1 MYIAVFK
8 NNGKDYLRLMES
20 YRTQNEQG
28 EVAIRKKIIYN
39 IGPLSKFDDGKPEYL
54 KRLRESFRKGNPLI
68 QELEGYTGK
77 KAPIEKYTI
86 RMQEGDPECV
96 GHPKLYSHVF
106 LDKLFEELGLHFFFS
121 SYKGF
126 SKIEYDVLNFVKIL
140 TYGRIL
146 NPDSKMGTLD
156 QNNDYYAPILKDKF
170 NPYNVYD
177 TLDFIYE
184 NKEKIIRRMNT
195 SLVKKW
201 HRNPEIIFY
210 DVTNFF
216 FETDD
221 PDEDVFDENGA
232 VIKKGIRKMGVSK
245 ENRKQPIVQMGLFM
259 DDRGLPISIESFPGN
274 TLDANTFK
282 PAISK
287 SIDGLDYA
295 RFIMIADRG
304 MCNYQNIFHLLE
316 RNNGYII
323 AKSLLKSTKAE
334 QEWAYSDDDFIEV
347 SKDFKYKSHIV
358 KRTVKDA
365 DGKKRTVTEN
375 VIVYWSRN
383 FYERDLHENAR
394 FLETLEKILKNPK
407 GFRITDMQARML
419 RPFFKDDFFNSETG
433 EVIAASK
440 LKALLDKEK
449 LEEFKSH
456 FGYYQI
462 ITSEINM
469 PVPEVIEKYHGLTR
483 IEDQFRVMKS
493 DLETRPVYVRT
504 REHIEAHLIICLIA
518 LTMIRMIQCKICH
531 SGLVP
536 KSDDITL
543 WSMGLPANR
552 IQKALNKWNVEH
564 FANDLYRFCNLD
576 DSDLKLILDAFN
588 ISIPTKLFHK
598 ADLKSQIK
606 NIIVDI

>member
-1 MYIAVFK
+1 MYIDKFK
-8 NNGKDYLRLMES
+8 NNGTEYIRLRES
-20 YRTQNEQG
+20 YRTKTSEG
-28 EVAIRKKIIYN
+28 KVAIRKRTICN
-39 IGPLSKFDDGKPEYL
+39 IGPLSKFDDGQPNYL
-54 KRLRESFRKGNPLI
+54 ERLRESFRLGNPLI
-68 QELEGYTGK
+68 PELTEYTGK
-77 KAPIEKYTI
+77 KPPMEKYTI
-86 RMQEGDPECV
+86 RLQEGDPECI
-96 GHPKLYSHVF
+96 GHPRLYSHVF
-106 LDKLFEELGLHFFFS
+106 LDKLFDELGLEDFFR

-126 SKIEYDVLNFVKIL
+126 SKIQYDVLNFVRL
-140 TYGRIL
+140 LVYGRIL
-146 NPDSKMGTLD
+146 NPDSKMATLE
-156 QNNDYYAPILKDKF
+156 QNDDYYTPLLKNF

-184 NKEKIIRRMNT
+184 NREKIIRRMNT

-216 FETDD
+216 FEIED
-221 PDEDVFDENGA
+221 PDEDVLDKEGN
-232 VIKKGIRKMGVSK
+232 VMERGIRKMGVSK

-259 DDRGLPISIESFPGN
+259 DDQGLPISIEAFPGN

-287 SIDGLDYA
+287 SIDGLEYA

-304 MCNYQNIFHLLE
+304 MCNYQNVFHLLDQ
-316 RNNGYII
+316 NNGYIL

-334 QEWAYSDDDFIEV
+334 QAWAYSDDGFIQE
-347 SKDFKYKSHIV
+347 SKDFKYKSRIM
-358 KRTVKDA
+358 KRTVKDVN
-365 DGKKRTVTEN
+365 GKKRTVTEN

-407 GFRITDMQARML
+407 GFRITDMQARMM
-419 RPFFKDDFFNSETG
+419 RPFFKADFFNSETG

-469 PVPEVIEKYHGLTR
+469 PPLEAIEKYHGLTR

-504 REHIEAHLIICLIA
+504 REHIEAHLLICLIA

-543 WSMGLPANR
+543 WSMGLAAYR
-552 IQKALNKWNVEH
+552 IQKALNKWKVELL
-564 FANDLYRFCNLD
+564 ANDLYRFTDLD
-576 DSDLKLILDAFN
+576 DLDLKLILDSFD
-588 ISIPTKLFHK
+588 IRIPAKLFRK
-598 ADLKSQIK
+598 TDLKSQIR
-606 NIIVDI
+606 NINVTI

>member
-28 EVAIRKKIIYN
+28 KVAIRKKIIYN
-39 IGPLSKFDDGKPEYL
+39 IGPLSKFDDGKPDYL
-54 KRLRESFRKGNPLI
+54 ERLRESFRKGNPLI
-68 QELEGYTGK
+68 QELEEYTGK

-86 RMQEGDPECV
+86 RLQEGDPECI

-126 SKIEYDVLNFVKIL
+126 SKIEYDVLNFVKLL

-146 NPDSKMGTLD
+146 NPNSKIGTLD
-156 QNNDYYAPILKDKF
+156 QNDDYYTPVLKDKF

-201 HRNPEIIFY
+201 HRNPKIIFY

-221 PDEDVFDENGA
+221 PDEDIFDENGA
-232 VIKKGIRKMGVSK
+232 LIEKGIRKMGVSK

-259 DDRGLPISIESFPGN
+259 DDQGLPISIQAFPGN

-282 PAISK
+282 PALAQ
-287 SIDGLDYA
+287 SIDNLEYS

-304 MCNYQNIFHLLE
+304 MCNYQNIYHLLDQ
-316 RNNGYII
+316 NNGYII
-323 AKSLLKSTKAE
+323 AKSILKSTKKE
-334 QEWAYSDDDFIEV
+334 QEWIYSDDDYIHE
-347 SKDFKYKSHIV
+347 SNDFKYKSQIV
-358 KRTVKDA
+358 KRTIKD
-365 DGKKRTVTEN
+365 DKGEKRTVTEK
-375 VIVYWSRN
+375 VIAYWSRN
-383 FYERDLHENAR
+383 FYERDMREHAS
-394 FLETLEKILKNPK
+394 FMSVLEKILANPRN
-407 GFRITDMQARML
+407 FRITDIQLRKL
-419 RPFFKDDFFNSETG
+419 RPFFKAEFLNTNTG
-433 EVIAASK
+433 EVIESSK
-440 LKALLDKEK
+440 LRAVIDIKKVEAFKAQ
-449 LEEFKSH
+449 

-462 ITSEINM
+462 VTSELHM
-469 PVPEVIEKYHGLTR
+469 SEKEAIEKYHGLTR

-493 DLETRPVYVRT
+493 DLEARPLYVRT
-504 REHIEAHLIICLIA
+504 KEHIEAHMIICLIA
-518 LTMIRMIQCKICH
+518 LTMLRMIQIKICK
-531 SGLVP
+531 SGLSE
-536 KSDDITL
+536 KKNDAAL

-552 IQKALNKWNVEH
+552 IQKALNKWNVELLSG
-564 FANDLYRFCNLD
+564 DLYRFTNLD
-576 DSDLKLILDAFN
+576 DSDLKLILHAFN
-588 ISIPTKLFHK
+588 ISIPTKLFRK

-606 NIIVDI
+606 NINVDI

>member
-1 MYIAVFK
+1 MYIDLFK
-8 NNGKDYLRLMES
+8 NNGTEYIRLRES
-20 YRTQNEQG
+20 YRAKTADG
-28 EVAIRKKIIYN
+28 KVAIRKRTLCN
-39 IGPLSKFDDGKPEYL
+39 IGPLSKFDDGKPDYL
-54 KRLRESFRKGNPLI
+54 DRLRESFRLGAPLI
-68 QELEGYTGK
+68 PELTEYTGK
-77 KAPIEKYTI
+77 KPPLEKYHFHL
-86 RMQEGDPECV
+86 QEGDPECI
-96 GHPKLYSHVF
+96 GHPRLYSHVF
-106 LDKLFEELGLHFFFS
+106 LDRLLDELGLEDFFR

-126 SKIEYDVLNFVKIL
+126 SKIQYDVLNFVRL
-140 TYGRIL
+140 LVYGRIL
-146 NPDSKMGTLD
+146 NPDSKIATLE
-156 QNNDYYAPILKDKF
+156 QNDDYYTPLLKNF
-170 NPYNVYD
+170 NSYNVYD

-216 FETDD
+216 FETSD
-221 PDEDVFDENGA
+221 PDEDLLDEDGNL
-232 VIKKGIRKMGVSK
+232 IERGIRKMGVSK

-259 DDRGLPISIESFPGN
+259 DDQGLPISIESFPGN

-287 SIDGLDYA
+287 SIDNLYYA

-304 MCNYQNIFHLLE
+304 MCNYQNIFHLLDQ
-316 RNNGYII
+316 NNGYII
-323 AKSLLKSTKAE
+323 AKSLLKSTKSE
-334 QEWAYSDDDFIEV
+334 QEWAYSNADFIEV

-358 KRTVKDA
+358 KRTVKDTC
-365 DGKKRTVTEN
+365 GEKRTVTEN

-383 FYERDLHENAR
+383 FYERDLLENAR
-394 FLETLEKILKNPK
+394 FLDTLEKILKNPK
-407 GFRITDMQARML
+407 GFRVTDMQARQM
-419 RPFFKDDFFNSETG
+419 RQFFRGDILNSETG
-433 EVIAASK
+433 EVIEASK
-440 LKALLDKEK
+440 LRALLDKKK

-456 FGYYQI
+456 FGFYQI

-469 PVPEVIEKYHGLTR
+469 PVPEVIEKYHGLTK

-504 REHIEAHLIICLIA
+504 REHIEAHLLICLIA

-543 WSMGLPANR
+543 WSMGLPAYR
-552 IQKALNKWNVEH
+552 IQKALNKWKVEH
-564 FANDLYRFCNLD
+564 LADDLYRFTDLD
-576 DSDLKLILDAFN
+576 DPDLKLILDSFDVK
-588 ISIPTKLFHK
+588 IPAKLFRK
-598 ADLKSQIK
+598 TDLKSQIK
-606 NIIVDI
+606 NINVTI

>member
-20 YRTQNEQG
+20 YRTKNDEG
-28 EVAIRKKIIYN
+28 EIAIRKKIICN
-39 IGPLSKFDDGKPEYL
+39 IGPLSKFDDGQPDYL
-54 KRLRESFRKGNPLI
+54 KRLRESFRLGNPMIPKLI
-68 QELEGYTGK
+68 EYTGK
-77 KAPIEKYTI
+77 KPPIEKYSI
-86 RMQEGDPECV
+86 RLQEGDPECI
-96 GHPKLYSHVF
+96 GHPRLYSHVF
-106 LDKLFEELGLHFFFS
+106 LDKMLDELGLKFFFS

-126 SKIEYDVLNFVKIL
+126 SKIEYDVLNFARLLI
-140 TYGRIL
+140 YGRVL
-146 NPDSKMGTLD
+146 NPDSKMATLE
-156 QNNDYYAPILKDKF
+156 QNEDYYTPLLKKF

-216 FETDD
+216 FETED
-221 PDEDVFDENGA
+221 PDEDTLDEKGN
-232 VIKKGIRKMGVSK
+232 VIEKGFRKMGVSK

-259 DDRGLPISIESFPGN
+259 DDQGLPISIESFPGN
-274 TLDANTFK
+274 TLGCNTFK

-304 MCNYQNIFHLLE
+304 MCNYQNVYHLLDQ
-316 RNNGYII
+316 NNGYII
-323 AKSLLKSTKAE
+323 AKSLRKSAGEE
-334 QEWAYSDDDFIEV
+334 QEWAYSDDGFIQV
-347 SKDFKYKSHIV
+347 SKDFKYKSRII

-365 DGKKRTVTEN
+365 DGKKRTITEN

-383 FYERDLHENAR
+383 FYERDLHKNAR
-394 FLETLEKILKNPK
+394 FLEMLEKILKNPK
-407 GFRITDMQARML
+407 GFRVTDMQARQ
-419 RPFFKDDFFNSETG
+419 N
-433 EVIAASK
+433 
-440 LKALLDKEK
+440 
-449 LEEFKSH
+449 EFKSH
-456 FGYYQI
+456 FGFYQI

-469 PVPEVIEKYHGLTR
+469 PPLEAIEKYHGLTR

-493 DLETRPVYVRT
+493 NLETRPIYVRT
-504 REHIEAHLIICLIA
+504 REHIEAHLLICLIA
-518 LTMIRMIQCKICH
+518 LTMIRIIQCKICR

-543 WSMGLPANR
+543 WSMGLPAYR
-552 IQKALNKWNVEH
+552 IQKALNKWKVENL
-564 FANDLYRFCNLD
+564 ADDLYRFTDLD
-576 DSDLKLILDAFN
+576 DPDLKLILDSFD
-588 ISIPTKLFHK
+588 IKIPAKLFRK
-598 ADLKSQIK
+598 TDLKSQIK
-606 NIIVDI
+606 NINMDI

>member
-1 MYIAVFK
+1 MYIDIFK
-8 NNGKDYLRLMES
+8 NNGTEYIRLRES
-20 YRTQNEQG
+20 YRTKTAEG
-28 EVAIRKKIIYN
+28 KVAIRKRTISN
-39 IGPLSKFDDGKPEYL
+39 IGPLSKFDDGQPDYL
-54 KRLRESFRKGNPLI
+54 ERLRESFRLGNPLI
-68 QELEGYTGK
+68 PELTEYTGK
-77 KAPIEKYTI
+77 KPPIEKYSI
-86 RMQEGDPECV
+86 RLQEGDPECV
-96 GHPKLYSHVF
+96 GHPQLYSHVF
-106 LDKLFEELGLHFFFS
+106 LDKLFDELGLEDFFR

-126 SKIEYDVLNFVKIL
+126 SKIQYDVLNFVRL
-140 TYGRIL
+140 LVYGRIL
-146 NPDSKMGTLD
+146 NPDSKMATLE
-156 QNNDYYAPILKDKF
+156 QNDDYYTPLLKNF
-170 NPYNVYD
+170 NKYNVYD

-216 FETDD
+216 FEIED
-221 PDEDVFDENGA
+221 PDEDVLDEYGN
-232 VIKKGIRKMGVSK
+232 VIEKGFRKIGVSK

-259 DDRGLPISIESFPGN
+259 DDQGLPISIESFPGN

-287 SIDGLDYA
+287 SIDGLEYA

-304 MCNYQNIFHLLE
+304 MCNYQNVFHLLDQ
-316 RNNGYII
+316 NNGYIL

-334 QEWAYSDDDFIEV
+334 QEWAYSDDGFIQE
-347 SKDFKYKSHIV
+347 SRDFKYKSRIM

-365 DGKKRTVTEN
+365 NGKKRTVTEN

-419 RPFFKDDFFNSETG
+419 RPFFKSDFFNSETG

-449 LEEFKSH
+449 LKEFKSH

-469 PVPEVIEKYHGLTR
+469 PPLEAIEKYHGLTR

-504 REHIEAHLIICLIA
+504 RKHIEAHLLICLIA

-543 WSMGLPANR
+543 WSMGLPAYR
-552 IQKALNKWNVEH
+552 IQKALNKWKVELL
-564 FANDLYRFCNLD
+564 ADDLYRFTDLD
-576 DSDLKLILDAFN
+576 DPDLKLILDSFD
-588 ISIPTKLFHK
+588 IRIPAKLFRK
-598 ADLKSQIK
+598 TDLKSQIR
-606 NIIVDI
+606 NINVTI

>member
-1 MYIAVFK
+1 MYIDIFK
-8 NNGKDYLRLMES
+8 NNGTEYIRLRES
-20 YRTQNEQG
+20 YRTKTSEG
-28 EVAIRKKIIYN
+28 KVAIRKRTICN
-39 IGPLSKFDDGKPEYL
+39 IGPLSKFDDGQPNYL
-54 KRLRESFRKGNPLI
+54 ERLRDSFRLGNPLI
-68 QELEGYTGK
+68 PELTEYTGK
-77 KAPIEKYTI
+77 KPPMEKYTI
-86 RMQEGDPECV
+86 RLQEGDLECI
-96 GHPKLYSHVF
+96 GHPRLYSHVF
-106 LDKLFEELGLHFFFS
+106 LDKLFDELGLKNFFR

-126 SKIEYDVLNFVKIL
+126 SKIQYDVLNFVRL
-140 TYGRIL
+140 LVYGRIL
-146 NPDSKMGTLD
+146 NPDSKMATLE
-156 QNNDYYAPILKDKF
+156 QNDDYYTPLLKNF

-184 NKEKIIRRMNT
+184 NREKIIRRMNT

-216 FETDD
+216 FEIED
-221 PDEDVFDENGA
+221 PDEDVLDKEGN
-232 VIKKGIRKMGVSK
+232 VMERGIRKMGVSK

-259 DDRGLPISIESFPGN
+259 DDQGLPISIEAFPGN

-287 SIDGLDYA
+287 SIDGLEYA

-304 MCNYQNIFHLLE
+304 MCNYQNVFHLLDQ
-316 RNNGYII
+316 NNGYIL

-334 QEWAYSDDDFIEV
+334 QAWAYSDDGFIQE
-347 SKDFKYKSHIV
+347 SKDFKYKSRIM
-358 KRTVKDA
+358 KRTVKDVN
-365 DGKKRTVTEN
+365 GKKRTVTEN

-394 FLETLEKILKNPK
+394 FLETLEKILKKPK
-407 GFRITDMQARML
+407 GFRITDMQARMM
-419 RPFFKDDFFNSETG
+419 RPFFKADFFNSETG
-433 EVIAASK
+433 EVIAGSK

-469 PVPEVIEKYHGLTR
+469 PPLEAIEKYHGLTR

-504 REHIEAHLIICLIA
+504 REHIEAHLLICLIA

-543 WSMGLPANR
+543 WSMGLPAYR
-552 IQKALNKWNVEH
+552 IQKALNKWKVELL
-564 FANDLYRFCNLD
+564 ADDLYRFTDLD
-576 DSDLKLILDAFN
+576 DPDLKLILDSFD
-588 ISIPTKLFHK
+588 IRIPAKLFRK
-598 ADLKSQIK
+598 TDLKSQIR
-606 NIIVDI
+606 NINVTI

>member
-20 YRTQNEQG
+20 YRTKTDEG
-28 EVAIRKKIIYN
+28 KIAIRKRIVCN
-39 IGPLSKFDDGKPEYL
+39 IGPLSKYDDGKPDYL
-54 KRLRESFRKGNPLI
+54 ERLRESFRLGKPLI
-68 QELEGYTGK
+68 SELEGYSK
-77 KAPIEKYTI
+77 RKNPLEKYTV
-86 RMQEGDPECV
+86 RLQEGDPECV
-96 GHPKLYSHVF
+96 GHPLFYANVF
-106 LDKLFEELGLHFFFS
+106 LDKLFDELGLEDFFR

-126 SKIEYDVLNFVKIL
+126 SKIQYDVLNFVRL
-140 TYGRIL
+140 LVYGRIL
-146 NPDSKMGTLD
+146 NPDSKMATLE
-156 QNNDYYAPILKDKF
+156 QNDDYYMPLLKNF

-184 NKEKIIRRMNT
+184 HKEKIIRRMNT

-221 PDEDVFDENGA
+221 PDEDILDEEGN
-232 VIKKGIRKMGVSK
+232 VLEKGIRKMGVSK

-259 DDRGLPISIESFPGN
+259 DDQGLPISIESFPGN

-282 PAISK
+282 SAISK
-287 SIDGLDYA
+287 SIDSLEYS

-304 MCNYQNIFHLLE
+304 ICNYQNIFHLLDQ
-316 RNNGYII
+316 NNGYII
-323 AKSLLKSTKAE
+323 AKSLLKSSKSE
-334 QEWAYSDDDFIEV
+334 QEWAYSDMDFIHEN
-347 SKDFKYKSHIV
+347 KDFKYKSRIM
-358 KRTVKDA
+358 KRTIKDSN
-365 DGKKRTVTEN
+365 GEKRTVTEK

-394 FLETLEKILKNPK
+394 FLEVLEKILENPK

-419 RPFFKDDFFNSETG
+419 RPFFKGDFINADTG
-433 EVIAASK
+433 EVIASSK

-456 FGYYQI
+456 FGYYEI
-462 ITSEINM
+462 VTSEINM

-504 REHIEAHLIICLIA
+504 KEHIEAHLIICLIA
-518 LTMIRMIQCKICH
+518 LTMIRMIQCKICR
-531 SGLVP
+531 SALVP

-543 WSMGLPANR
+543 WSMGLPAYR
-552 IQKALNKWNVEH
+552 IQRALNKWNVEL
-564 FANDLYRFCNLD
+564 FADDLYRFTNLD
-576 DSDLKLILDAFN
+576 DPDLKLIMDSFD
-588 ISIPTKLFHK
+588 IHIPAKLFRK
-598 ADLKSQIK
+598 TALKSQIK
-606 NIIVDI
+606 NINMEI

>member
-1 MYIAVFK
+1 MYIDIFK
-8 NNGKDYLRLMES
+8 NNGTEYIRLRES
-20 YRTQNEQG
+20 YRTKTAEG
-28 EVAIRKKIIYN
+28 KVAIRKRTICN
-39 IGPLSKFDDGKPEYL
+39 IGPLSKFDDGQPDYL
-54 KRLRESFRKGNPLI
+54 ERLRESFRLGNPLI
-68 QELEGYTGK
+68 PELTEYTGK
-77 KAPIEKYTI
+77 KPPIEKYSI
-86 RMQEGDPECV
+86 RLQEGDPECV
-96 GHPKLYSHVF
+96 GHPQLYSHVF
-106 LDKLFEELGLHFFFS
+106 LDKLFDELGLEDFFR

-126 SKIEYDVLNFVKIL
+126 SKIQYDVLNFVRL
-140 TYGRIL
+140 LVYGRIL
-146 NPDSKMGTLD
+146 NPDSKMATLE
-156 QNNDYYAPILKDKF
+156 QNDDYYTPLLKNF
-170 NPYNVYD
+170 NKYNVYD

-184 NKEKIIRRMNT
+184 NKERIIRRMNT

-216 FETDD
+216 FEIED
-221 PDEDVFDENGA
+221 PDEDVLDEYGN
-232 VIKKGIRKMGVSK
+232 VIEKGFRKIGVSK

-259 DDRGLPISIESFPGN
+259 DDQGLPISIESFPGN

-287 SIDGLDYA
+287 SIDGLEYA

-304 MCNYQNIFHLLE
+304 MCNYQNVFHLLDQ
-316 RNNGYII
+316 NNGYIL

-334 QEWAYSDDDFIEV
+334 QEWAYSDDGFIQE
-347 SKDFKYKSHIV
+347 SRDFKYKSRIM

-365 DGKKRTVTEN
+365 NGKKRTVTEN

-419 RPFFKDDFFNSETG
+419 RPFFKSDFFNSETG

-469 PVPEVIEKYHGLTR
+469 PPLEAIEKYHGLTR

-504 REHIEAHLIICLIA
+504 REHIEAHLLICLIA

-543 WSMGLPANR
+543 WSMGLPAYR
-552 IQKALNKWNVEH
+552 IQKALNKWKVELL
-564 FANDLYRFCNLD
+564 ADDLYRFTDLD
-576 DSDLKLILDAFN
+576 DPDLKLILDSFD
-588 ISIPTKLFHK
+588 IRIPAKLFRK
-598 ADLKSQIK
+598 TDLKSQIR
-606 NIIVDI
+606 NINVTI

>member
-1 MYIAVFK
+1 MYIDIFK
-8 NNGKDYLRLMES
+8 NNGTEYIRLRES
-20 YRTQNEQG
+20 YRTKTAEG
-28 EVAIRKKIIYN
+28 KVAIRKRTICN
-39 IGPLSKFDDGKPEYL
+39 IGPLSKFDDGQPDYL
-54 KRLRESFRKGNPLI
+54 ERLRESFRLGNPLI
-68 QELEGYTGK
+68 PELTEYTGK
-77 KAPIEKYTI
+77 KPPIEKYSI
-86 RMQEGDPECV
+86 RLQEGDPECV
-96 GHPKLYSHVF
+96 GHPQLYSHVF
-106 LDKLFEELGLHFFFS
+106 LDKLFDELGLEDFFR

-126 SKIEYDVLNFVKIL
+126 SKIQYDVLNFVRL
-140 TYGRIL
+140 LVYGRIL
-146 NPDSKMGTLD
+146 NPDSKMATLE
-156 QNNDYYAPILKDKF
+156 QNDDYYTPLLKNF
-170 NPYNVYD
+170 NKYNVYD

-216 FETDD
+216 FEIED
-221 PDEDVFDENGA
+221 PDEDVLDEYGN
-232 VIKKGIRKMGVSK
+232 VIEKGFRKIGVSK

-259 DDRGLPISIESFPGN
+259 DDQGLPISIESFPGN

-287 SIDGLDYA
+287 SIDGLEYA

-304 MCNYQNIFHLLE
+304 MCNYQNVFHLLDQ
-316 RNNGYII
+316 NNGYIL

-334 QEWAYSDDDFIEV
+334 QEWAYSDDGFIQE
-347 SKDFKYKSHIV
+347 SRDFKYKSRIM

-365 DGKKRTVTEN
+365 NGKKRTVTEN

-419 RPFFKDDFFNSETG
+419 RPFFKSDFINSETG

-469 PVPEVIEKYHGLTR
+469 PPLEAIEKYHGLTR

-504 REHIEAHLIICLIA
+504 REHIEAHLLICLIA

-536 KSDDITL
+536 KSEDITL
-543 WSMGLPANR
+543 WSMGLPAYR
-552 IQKALNKWNVEH
+552 IQKALNKWKVELL
-564 FANDLYRFCNLD
+564 ADDLYRFIDLD
-576 DSDLKLILDAFN
+576 DQDLKLILDSFD
-588 ISIPTKLFHK
+588 IRIPAKLFRK
-598 ADLKSQIK
+598 TDLKSQIR
-606 NIIVDI
+606 NINVTI

>member
-1 MYIAVFK
+1 MYIDIFK
-8 NNGKDYLRLMES
+8 NNGTEYIRLRES
-20 YRTQNEQG
+20 YRTKTAEG
-28 EVAIRKKIIYN
+28 KVAIRKRTICN
-39 IGPLSKFDDGKPEYL
+39 IGPLSKFDDGQPDYL
-54 KRLRESFRKGNPLI
+54 ERLRESFRLGNPLI
-68 QELEGYTGK
+68 PELTEYTGK
-77 KAPIEKYTI
+77 KPPIEKYSI
-86 RMQEGDPECV
+86 RLQEGDPECV
-96 GHPKLYSHVF
+96 GHPQLYSHVF
-106 LDKLFEELGLHFFFS
+106 LDKLFDELGLEDFFR

-126 SKIEYDVLNFVKIL
+126 SKIQYDVLNFVRL
-140 TYGRIL
+140 LVYGRIL
-146 NPDSKMGTLD
+146 NPDSKMATLE
-156 QNNDYYAPILKDKF
+156 QNDDYYTPLLKNF
-170 NPYNVYD
+170 NKYNVYD

-216 FETDD
+216 FEIED
-221 PDEDVFDENGA
+221 PDEDVLDEYGN
-232 VIKKGIRKMGVSK
+232 VIEKGFRKIGVSK

-259 DDRGLPISIESFPGN
+259 DDQGLPISIESFPGN

-287 SIDGLDYA
+287 SIDGLEYA

-304 MCNYQNIFHLLE
+304 MCNYQNVFHLLDQ
-316 RNNGYII
+316 NNGYIL

-334 QEWAYSDDDFIEV
+334 QEWAYSDDGFIQE
-347 SKDFKYKSHIV
+347 SRDFKYKSRIM

-365 DGKKRTVTEN
+365 NGKKRTVTEN

-419 RPFFKDDFFNSETG
+419 RPFFKSDFINSETG

-469 PVPEVIEKYHGLTR
+469 PPLEAIEKYHGLTR

-504 REHIEAHLIICLIA
+504 REHIEAHLLICLIA

-536 KSDDITL
+536 KSEDITL
-543 WSMGLPANR
+543 WSMGLTAYR
-552 IQKALNKWNVEH
+552 IQKALNKWKVELL
-564 FANDLYRFCNLD
+564 ADDLYRFTDLD
-576 DSDLKLILDAFN
+576 DPDLKLILDSFD
-588 ISIPTKLFHK
+588 IRIPAKLFRK
-598 ADLKSQIK
+598 TDLKSQIR
-606 NIIVDI
+606 NINVTI

>member
-1 MYIAVFK
+1 MYIDIFK
-8 NNGKDYLRLMES
+8 NNGTEYIRLRES
-20 YRTQNEQG
+20 YRTKTAEG
-28 EVAIRKKIIYN
+28 KVAIRKRTICN
-39 IGPLSKFDDGKPEYL
+39 IGPLSKFDDGEPNYL
-54 KRLRESFRKGNPLI
+54 ERLRESFRLGNPLI
-68 QELEGYTGK
+68 PELTEYTGK
-77 KAPIEKYTI
+77 KPPMEKYII
-86 RMQEGDPECV
+86 RLQEGDPECV
-96 GHPKLYSHVF
+96 GHPRLYSHVF
-106 LDKLFEELGLHFFFS
+106 LDKLLDELGLEDFFR

-126 SKIEYDVLNFVKIL
+126 SKIQYDVLNFVRL
-140 TYGRIL
+140 LVYGRIL
-146 NPDSKMGTLD
+146 NPDSKMATLE
-156 QNNDYYAPILKDKF
+156 QNDDYYTPLLKNF
-170 NPYNVYD
+170 NKYNVYD

-195 SLVKKW
+195 ALVKKW

-216 FETDD
+216 FEIED
-221 PDEDVFDENGA
+221 PDEDILDEEGN
-232 VIKKGIRKMGVSK
+232 VIERGVRKMGVSK

-259 DDRGLPISIESFPGN
+259 DDQGLPISIESFPGN

-287 SIDGLDYA
+287 SIDGLEYA

-304 MCNYQNIFHLLE
+304 MCNYQNVFHLLDQ
-316 RNNGYII
+316 NNGYIL

-334 QEWAYSDDDFIEV
+334 QEWAYSDDGFIQE
-347 SKDFKYKSHIV
+347 SRDFKYKSRIM

-365 DGKKRTVTEN
+365 NGKKRTVTEN

-419 RPFFKDDFFNSETG
+419 RPFFKSDFFNSETG

-469 PVPEVIEKYHGLTR
+469 PPLEAIEKYHGLTR

-504 REHIEAHLIICLIA
+504 REHIEAHLLICLIA

-543 WSMGLPANR
+543 WSMGLPAYR
-552 IQKALNKWNVEH
+552 IQKALNKWKVELL
-564 FANDLYRFCNLD
+564 ADDLYRFTDLD
-576 DSDLKLILDAFN
+576 DPDLKLILDSFD
-588 ISIPTKLFHK
+588 IRIPAKLFRK
-598 ADLKSQIK
+598 TDLKSQIR
-606 NIIVDI
+606 NINVTI

>member
-1 MYIAVFK
+1 MYIDIFK
-8 NNGKDYLRLMES
+8 NNGTEYIRLRES
-20 YRTQNEQG
+20 YRTKTAEG
-28 EVAIRKKIIYN
+28 KVAIRKRTICN
-39 IGPLSKFDDGKPEYL
+39 IGPLSKFDDGQPDYL
-54 KRLRESFRKGNPLI
+54 ERLRESFKLGNPLI
-68 QELEGYTGK
+68 PELTEYTGK
-77 KAPIEKYTI
+77 KPQLEKYSI
-86 RMQEGDPECV
+86 RLQEGDPECV
-96 GHPKLYSHVF
+96 GHPRLYSHVF
-106 LDKLFEELGLHFFFS
+106 LDKLLDELGLEDFFR

-126 SKIEYDVLNFVKIL
+126 SKIQYDVLNFVRL
-140 TYGRIL
+140 LVYGRIL
-146 NPDSKMGTLD
+146 NPDSKMATLE
-156 QNNDYYAPILKDKF
+156 QNDDYYTPLLKNF
-170 NPYNVYD
+170 NKYNVYD

-195 SLVKKW
+195 ALVKKW

-216 FETDD
+216 FEIED
-221 PDEDVFDENGA
+221 PDEDILDEEGN
-232 VIKKGIRKMGVSK
+232 VIERGIRKMGVSK

-259 DDRGLPISIESFPGN
+259 DDQGLPISIESFPGN

-287 SIDGLDYA
+287 SIDGLEYA

-304 MCNYQNIFHLLE
+304 MCNYQNVFHLLDH
-316 RNNGYII
+316 NNGYIL

-334 QEWAYSDDDFIEV
+334 QEWAYSDDGFIQE
-347 SKDFKYKSHIV
+347 SKDFKYKSRIM

-365 DGKKRTVTEN
+365 NGKKRTVTEN

-394 FLETLEKILKNPK
+394 FLETLAKILKNPK

-419 RPFFKDDFFNSETG
+419 RQFFKSDFFNSETG

-449 LEEFKSH
+449 LEKFKSH

-469 PVPEVIEKYHGLTR
+469 PPLEAIEKYHGLTR

-504 REHIEAHLIICLIA
+504 REHIEAHLLICLIA
-518 LTMIRMIQCKICH
+518 LTMLRMIQCKICR

-543 WSMGLPANR
+543 WSMGLPAYR
-552 IQKALNKWNVEH
+552 IQKALNKWKVELL
-564 FANDLYRFCNLD
+564 ADDLYRFTDLD
-576 DSDLKLILDAFN
+576 DPDLKLILDSFD
-588 ISIPTKLFHK
+588 IRIPAKLFRK
-598 ADLKSQIK
+598 TDLKSQIR
-606 NIIVDI
+606 NINVTI

>member
-1 MYIAVFK
+1 MYIDIFK
-8 NNGKDYLRLMES
+8 NNGTEYIRLRES
-20 YRTQNEQG
+20 YRTKTAEG
-28 EVAIRKKIIYN
+28 KVAIRKRTICN
-39 IGPLSKFDDGKPEYL
+39 IGPLSKFDDGQPDYL
-54 KRLRESFRKGNPLI
+54 ERLRESFRLGNPLI
-68 QELEGYTGK
+68 PELTEYTGK
-77 KAPIEKYTI
+77 KPPIEKYSI
-86 RMQEGDPECV
+86 RLQEGDPECV
-96 GHPKLYSHVF
+96 GHPQLYSHVF
-106 LDKLFEELGLHFFFS
+106 LDKLFDELGLEDFFR

-126 SKIEYDVLNFVKIL
+126 SKIQYDVLNFVRL
-140 TYGRIL
+140 LVYGRIL
-146 NPDSKMGTLD
+146 NPDSKMATLE
-156 QNNDYYAPILKDKF
+156 QNDDYYTPLLKNF
-170 NPYNVYD
+170 NKYNVYD

-216 FETDD
+216 FEIED
-221 PDEDVFDENGA
+221 PDEDVLDEYGN
-232 VIKKGIRKMGVSK
+232 VIEKGFRKIGVSK

-259 DDRGLPISIESFPGN
+259 DDQGLPISIESFPGN

-287 SIDGLDYA
+287 SIDGLEYA

-304 MCNYQNIFHLLE
+304 MCNYQNVFHLLDQ
-316 RNNGYII
+316 NNGYIL

-334 QEWAYSDDDFIEV
+334 QEWAYSDDGFIQE
-347 SKDFKYKSHIV
+347 SRDFKYKSRIM

-365 DGKKRTVTEN
+365 NGKKRTVTEN

-419 RPFFKDDFFNSETG
+419 RPFFKDDILNSETG

-469 PVPEVIEKYHGLTR
+469 PPLEAIEKYHGLTR

-504 REHIEAHLIICLIA
+504 REHIEAHLLICLIA

-543 WSMGLPANR
+543 WSMGLPAYR
-552 IQKALNKWNVEH
+552 IQKALNKWKV
-564 FANDLYRFCNLD
+564 ALLADDLYRFTDLD
-576 DSDLKLILDAFN
+576 DPDLKLILDSFD
-588 ISIPTKLFHK
+588 IRIPAKLFRK
-598 ADLKSQIK
+598 TDLKSQIR
-606 NIIVDI
+606 NINVTI

>member
-1 MYIAVFK
+1 MYIDIFK
-8 NNGKDYLRLMES
+8 NNGTEYIRLRES
-20 YRTQNEQG
+20 YRTKTAEG
-28 EVAIRKKIIYN
+28 KVAIRKRTISN
-39 IGPLSKFDDGKPEYL
+39 IGPLSKFDDGQPDYL
-54 KRLRESFRKGNPLI
+54 ERLRESFRLGNPLI
-68 QELEGYTGK
+68 PELTEYTGK
-77 KAPIEKYTI
+77 EPPIEKYSI
-86 RMQEGDPECV
+86 RLQEGDPECV
-96 GHPKLYSHVF
+96 GHPQLYSHVF
-106 LDKLFEELGLHFFFS
+106 LDKLFDELGLEDFFR

-126 SKIEYDVLNFVKIL
+126 SKIQYDVLNFVRL
-140 TYGRIL
+140 LVYGRIL
-146 NPDSKMGTLD
+146 NPDSKMATLE
-156 QNNDYYAPILKDKF
+156 QNDDYYTPLLKNF
-170 NPYNVYD
+170 NKYNVYD

-216 FETDD
+216 FEIED
-221 PDEDVFDENGA
+221 PDEDVLDEYGN
-232 VIKKGIRKMGVSK
+232 VIEKGFRKIGVSK

-259 DDRGLPISIESFPGN
+259 DDQGLPISIESFPGN

-287 SIDGLDYA
+287 SIDGLEYA

-304 MCNYQNIFHLLE
+304 MCNYQNAFHLLDQ
-316 RNNGYII
+316 NNGYIL

-334 QEWAYSDDDFIEV
+334 QEWAYSNADFVEV
-347 SKDFKYKSHIV
+347 SKDFKYKSRIM

-365 DGKKRTVTEN
+365 NGKKRTLTEN

-419 RPFFKDDFFNSETG
+419 RPFFKSDFFNSETG

-469 PVPEVIEKYHGLTR
+469 PPLEAIEKYHGLTR

-493 DLETRPVYVRT
+493 DLEARPVYVRT
-504 REHIEAHLIICLIA
+504 REHIEAHLLICLIA

-543 WSMGLPANR
+543 WSMGLPAYR
-552 IQKALNKWNVEH
+552 IQKALNKWKVELL
-564 FANDLYRFCNLD
+564 ADDLYRFIDLD
-576 DSDLKLILDAFN
+576 DQDLKLILDSFD
-588 ISIPTKLFHK
+588 IRIPAKLFRK
-598 ADLKSQIK
+598 TDLKSQIR
-606 NIIVDI
+606 NINVTI

>member
-1 MYIAVFK
+1 MYIDIFK
-8 NNGKDYLRLMES
+8 NNGTEYIRLRES
-20 YRTQNEQG
+20 YRTKTAEG
-28 EVAIRKKIIYN
+28 KVAIRKRTICN
-39 IGPLSKFDDGKPEYL
+39 IGPLSKFDDGEPNYL
-54 KRLRESFRKGNPLI
+54 ERLRESFRLGNPLI
-68 QELEGYTGK
+68 PELTEYTGK
-77 KAPIEKYTI
+77 KPPMEKYII
-86 RMQEGDPECV
+86 RLQEGDPECV
-96 GHPKLYSHVF
+96 GHPRLYSNVF
-106 LDKLFEELGLHFFFS
+106 LDKLLDELGLEDFFR

-126 SKIEYDVLNFVKIL
+126 SKIQYDVLNFVRL
-140 TYGRIL
+140 LVYGRIL
-146 NPDSKMGTLD
+146 NPDSKMATLE
-156 QNNDYYAPILKDKF
+156 QNDDYYTPLLKNF
-170 NPYNVYD
+170 NKYNVYD

-195 SLVKKW
+195 ALVKKW

-216 FETDD
+216 FEIED
-221 PDEDVFDENGA
+221 PDEDILDEEGN
-232 VIKKGIRKMGVSK
+232 VIERGIRKMGISK

-259 DDRGLPISIESFPGN
+259 DDQGLPISIESFPGN

-295 RFIMIADRG
+295 RFIMVADRG
-304 MCNYQNIFHLLE
+304 MCNYQNVFHLLDQ
-316 RNNGYII
+316 NNGYIL

-334 QEWAYSDDDFIEV
+334 QEWAYSDADFIEV
-347 SKDFKYKSHIV
+347 SKDFKYKSRIM

-365 DGKKRTVTEN
+365 NGKKRTLTEN

-394 FLETLEKILKNPK
+394 FIETLEKILKNPK

-419 RPFFKDDFFNSETG
+419 RPFFKSDFFNSETG

-469 PVPEVIEKYHGLTR
+469 PIPEVIEKYHGLTR

-504 REHIEAHLIICLIA
+504 REHIEAHLLICLIA

-543 WSMGLPANR
+543 WSMGLPAYR
-552 IQKALNKWNVEH
+552 IQKALNKWKVELL
-564 FANDLYRFCNLD
+564 ADDLYRFIDLD
-576 DSDLKLILDAFN
+576 DQDLKLILDSFD
-588 ISIPTKLFHK
+588 IRIPAKLFRK
-598 ADLKSQIK
+598 TDLKSQIR
-606 NIIVDI
+606 NINVTI

>member
-1 MYIAVFK
+1 MYIDIFK
-8 NNGKDYLRLMES
+8 NNGTEYIRLRES
-20 YRTQNEQG
+20 YRTKTAEG
-28 EVAIRKKIIYN
+28 KVAIRKKTICN
-39 IGPLSKFDDGKPEYL
+39 IGPLSKFDDGQPDYL
-54 KRLRESFRKGNPLI
+54 ERLRESFRLGNPLI
-68 QELEGYTGK
+68 PELTEYTGK
-77 KAPIEKYTI
+77 EPPIEKYSI
-86 RMQEGDPECV
+86 RLQEGDPECV
-96 GHPKLYSHVF
+96 GHPQLYSHVF
-106 LDKLFEELGLHFFFS
+106 LDKLFDELGLEDFFR

-126 SKIEYDVLNFVKIL
+126 SKIQYDVLNFVRL
-140 TYGRIL
+140 LVYGRIL
-146 NPDSKMGTLD
+146 NPDSKMATLE
-156 QNNDYYAPILKDKF
+156 QNDDYYTPLLKNF
-170 NPYNVYD
+170 NKYNVYD

-216 FETDD
+216 FEIED
-221 PDEDVFDENGA
+221 PDEDVLDEYGN
-232 VIKKGIRKMGVSK
+232 VIEKGFRKIGVSK

-259 DDRGLPISIESFPGN
+259 DDQGLPISIESFPGN

-287 SIDGLDYA
+287 SIDGLEYA

-304 MCNYQNIFHLLE
+304 MCNYQNVFHLLDQ
-316 RNNGYII
+316 NNGYIL

-334 QEWAYSDDDFIEV
+334 QEWAYSDDGFIQE
-347 SKDFKYKSHIV
+347 SRDFKYKSRIM

-365 DGKKRTVTEN
+365 NGKKRTVTEN

-419 RPFFKDDFFNSETG
+419 RPFFKSDFFNSETG

-469 PVPEVIEKYHGLTR
+469 PPLEAIEKYHGLTR

-504 REHIEAHLIICLIA
+504 REHIEAHLLICLIA
-518 LTMIRMIQCKICH
+518 LTMLRMIQCKICR

-536 KSDDITL
+536 KSEDITL
-543 WSMGLPANR
+543 WSMGLPAYR
-552 IQKALNKWNVEH
+552 IHKALNKWKVELL
-564 FANDLYRFCNLD
+564 ADDLYRFTDLD
-576 DSDLKLILDAFN
+576 DPDLKLILDSFD
-588 ISIPTKLFHK
+588 IRIPAKLFRK
-598 ADLKSQIK
+598 TDLKSQIR
-606 NIIVDI
+606 NINVTI

>member
-1 MYIAVFK
+1 MYIDIFK
-8 NNGKDYLRLMES
+8 NNGTEYIRLRES
-20 YRTQNEQG
+20 YRTKTAEG
-28 EVAIRKKIIYN
+28 KVAIRKRTICN
-39 IGPLSKFDDGKPEYL
+39 IGPLSKFDDGQPDYL
-54 KRLRESFRKGNPLI
+54 ERLRESFRLGNPLI
-68 QELEGYTGK
+68 PELTEYTGK
-77 KAPIEKYTI
+77 EPPIEKYSI
-86 RMQEGDPECV
+86 RLQEGDPECV
-96 GHPKLYSHVF
+96 GHPQLYSHVF
-106 LDKLFEELGLHFFFS
+106 LDKLFDELGLEDFFR

-126 SKIEYDVLNFVKIL
+126 SKIQYDVLNFVRL
-140 TYGRIL
+140 LVYGRIL
-146 NPDSKMGTLD
+146 NPDSKMATLE
-156 QNNDYYAPILKDKF
+156 QNDDYYTPLLKNF
-170 NPYNVYD
+170 NKYNVYD

-216 FETDD
+216 FEIED
-221 PDEDVFDENGA
+221 PDEDVLDEYGN
-232 VIKKGIRKMGVSK
+232 VIEKGFRKIGVSK

-259 DDRGLPISIESFPGN
+259 DDQGLPISIESFPGN

-287 SIDGLDYA
+287 SIDGLEYA

-304 MCNYQNIFHLLE
+304 MCNYQNVFHLLDQ
-316 RNNGYII
+316 NNGYIL

-334 QEWAYSDDDFIEV
+334 QEWAYSDDGFIQE
-347 SKDFKYKSHIV
+347 SRDFKYKSRIM

-365 DGKKRTVTEN
+365 NGKKRTVTEN

-419 RPFFKDDFFNSETG
+419 RPFFKSDFINSETG

-469 PVPEVIEKYHGLTR
+469 PPLEAIEKYHGLTR

-504 REHIEAHLIICLIA
+504 REHIEAHLLICLIA
-518 LTMIRMIQCKICH
+518 LTMLRMIQCKICR

-536 KSDDITL
+536 KSEDITL
-543 WSMGLPANR
+543 WSMGLPAYR
-552 IQKALNKWNVEH
+552 IQKALNKWKVELL
-564 FANDLYRFCNLD
+564 ADDLYRFIDLD
-576 DSDLKLILDAFN
+576 DQDLKLILDSFD
-588 ISIPTKLFHK
+588 IRIPAKLFRK
-598 ADLKSQIK
+598 TDLKSQIR
-606 NIIVDI
+606 NINVTI

>member
-20 YRTQNEQG
+20 YRTKTDEG
-28 EVAIRKKIIYN
+28 KIVVRKRIVCN
-39 IGPLSKFDDGKPEYL
+39 IGPLSKYDDGKPDYL
-54 KRLRESFRKGNPLI
+54 LRLRESFRLGKPLI
-68 QELEGYTGK
+68 SKLEEYSK
-77 KAPIEKYTI
+77 RKNSLEKYTV
-86 RMQEGDPECV
+86 RLQEGDPECI

-106 LDKLFEELGLHFFFS
+106 LDKLFEELGLNFFFS

-126 SKIEYDVLNFVKIL
+126 SKIEYDVLNFVKLL

-156 QNNDYYAPILKDKF
+156 QNNDYYMPFLKDNF

-221 PDEDVFDENGA
+221 PDEDVLDEKGN
-232 VIKKGIRKMGVSK
+232 VLEKGIRKMGVSK

-259 DDRGLPISIESFPGN
+259 DDQGLPVSIESFPGN

-282 PAISK
+282 PAVSK
-287 SIDGLDYA
+287 SIDGLDYT

-304 MCNYQNIFHLLE
+304 MCNYQNIFHLLDQ
-316 RNNGYII
+316 NNGYIF
-323 AKSLLKSTKAE
+323 AKSLLKSTGAE
-334 QEWAYSDDDFIEV
+334 QAWAYSDDDFIQEN
-347 SKDFKYKSHIV
+347 SNFKYKSRII
-358 KRTVKDA
+358 KRKIKDSN
-365 DGKKRTVTEN
+365 GEKRTVTEK

-394 FLETLEKILKNPK
+394 FIETLEKILKNPK
-407 GFRITDMQARML
+407 GFRITDMQARMM
-419 RPFFKDDFFNSETG
+419 RPFFKGDFFNSETG
-433 EVIAASK
+433 EVIASSK

-456 FGYYQI
+456 FGYYQL

-469 PVPEVIEKYHGLTR
+469 PVSEVIEKYHGLTR

-504 REHIEAHLIICLIA
+504 KEHIEAHLIICLIA

-536 KSDDITL
+536 KSNDITH
-543 WSMGLPANR
+543 WSMGLPAYR
-552 IQKALNKWNVEH
+552 IQRALNKWKVEL
-564 FANDLYRFCNLD
+564 FADDLYRFTDLD
-576 DSDLKLILDAFN
+576 DPDLKLIMDSFD
-588 ISIPTKLFHK
+588 IHIPAKLFHK
-598 ADLKSQIK
+598 TALKSQIK
-606 NIIVDI
+606 NINMEI

>member
-20 YRTQNEQG
+20 YRTKTDEG
-28 EVAIRKKIIYN
+28 KIAIRKRIVCN
-39 IGPLSKFDDGKPEYL
+39 IGPLSKYDDGKPDYL
-54 KRLRESFRKGNPLI
+54 ERLRESFRLGKPLI
-68 QELEGYTGK
+68 SELEGYSK
-77 KAPIEKYTI
+77 RKNPLEKYTV
-86 RMQEGDPECV
+86 RLQEGDPECV
-96 GHPKLYSHVF
+96 GHPLLYANVF
-106 LDKLFEELGLHFFFS
+106 LDKLFDELGLEDFFR

-126 SKIEYDVLNFVKIL
+126 SKIQYDVLNFVRL
-140 TYGRIL
+140 LVYGRIL
-146 NPDSKMGTLD
+146 NPDSKMATLE
-156 QNNDYYAPILKDKF
+156 QNDDYYMPLLKNF

-184 NKEKIIRRMNT
+184 HKEKIIRRMNT

-221 PDEDVFDENGA
+221 PDEDILDEEGN
-232 VIKKGIRKMGVSK
+232 VLEKGIRKMGVSK

-259 DDRGLPISIESFPGN
+259 DDQGLPISIESFPGN

-282 PAISK
+282 SAISK
-287 SIDGLDYA
+287 SIDILEYS

-304 MCNYQNIFHLLE
+304 MCNYQNIFHLLDQ
-316 RNNGYII
+316 NNGYII
-323 AKSLLKSTKAE
+323 AKSLLKSSKSE
-334 QEWAYSDDDFIEV
+334 QEWAYSDMDFIHEN
-347 SKDFKYKSHIV
+347 KDFKYKSRIM
-358 KRTVKDA
+358 KRTIKDS
-365 DGKKRTVTEN
+365 GGEKRTVTEK

-394 FLETLEKILKNPK
+394 FLEVLEKILENPK

-419 RPFFKDDFFNSETG
+419 RPFFKGDFINADTG
-433 EVIAASK
+433 EVIASSK

-456 FGYYQI
+456 FGYYEI
-462 ITSEINM
+462 VTSEINM

-493 DLETRPVYVRT
+493 DLKTRPVYVRT
-504 REHIEAHLIICLIA
+504 KEHIEAHLLICLIA
-518 LTMIRMIQCKICH
+518 LTMIRMIQCKICR

-543 WSMGLPANR
+543 WSMGLPAYR
-552 IQKALNKWNVEH
+552 IQRALNKWNVEL
-564 FANDLYRFCNLD
+564 FADDLYRFTNLD
-576 DSDLKLILDAFN
+576 NPDLKLIMDSFD
-588 ISIPTKLFHK
+588 IHIPAKLFRK
-598 ADLKSQIK
+598 TALKSQIK
-606 NIIVDI
+606 NINMEI

>member
-1 MYIAVFK
+1 MYIDIFK
-8 NNGKDYLRLMES
+8 NNGTEYIRLRES
-20 YRTQNEQG
+20 YRTKTAEG
-28 EVAIRKKIIYN
+28 KVAIRKRTICN
-39 IGPLSKFDDGKPEYL
+39 IGPLSKFDDGQPDYL
-54 KRLRESFRKGNPLI
+54 ERLRESFRLGNPLI
-68 QELEGYTGK
+68 PELTEYTGK
-77 KAPIEKYTI
+77 KPPIEKYSI
-86 RMQEGDPECV
+86 RLQEGDPECV
-96 GHPKLYSHVF
+96 GHPQLYSHVF
-106 LDKLFEELGLHFFFS
+106 LDKLFDELGLEDFFR

-126 SKIEYDVLNFVKIL
+126 SKIQYDVLNFVRL
-140 TYGRIL
+140 LVYGRIL
-146 NPDSKMGTLD
+146 NPDSKMATLE
-156 QNNDYYAPILKDKF
+156 QNDDYYTPLLKNF
-170 NPYNVYD
+170 NKYNVYD

-216 FETDD
+216 FEIED
-221 PDEDVFDENGA
+221 PDEDVLDEYGN
-232 VIKKGIRKMGVSK
+232 VIEKGFRKIGVSK

-259 DDRGLPISIESFPGN
+259 DDQGLPISIESFPGN

-287 SIDGLDYA
+287 SIDGLEYA

-304 MCNYQNIFHLLE
+304 MCNYQNVFHLLDQ
-316 RNNGYII
+316 NNGYIL

-334 QEWAYSDDDFIEV
+334 QEWAYSDDGFIQE
-347 SKDFKYKSHIV
+347 SRDFKYKSRIM

-365 DGKKRTVTEN
+365 NGKKRTVTEN

-383 FYERDLHENAR
+383 FYEHDLHENAR

-419 RPFFKDDFFNSETG
+419 RPFFKSDFINSETG

-469 PVPEVIEKYHGLTR
+469 PPLEAIEKYHGLTR

-504 REHIEAHLIICLIA
+504 REHIEAHLLICLIA

-536 KSDDITL
+536 KSEDITL
-543 WSMGLPANR
+543 WSMGLTAYR
-552 IQKALNKWNVEH
+552 IQKALNKWKVELL
-564 FANDLYRFCNLD
+564 ADDLYRFTDLD
-576 DSDLKLILDAFN
+576 DPDLKLILDSFD
-588 ISIPTKLFHK
+588 IRIPAKLFRK
-598 ADLKSQIK
+598 TDLKSQIR
-606 NIIVDI
+606 NINVTI

>member
-1 MYIAVFK
+1 MYIDIFK
-8 NNGKDYLRLMES
+8 NNGTEYIRLRES
-20 YRTQNEQG
+20 YRTKTAEG
-28 EVAIRKKIIYN
+28 KVAIRKRTICN
-39 IGPLSKFDDGKPEYL
+39 IGPLSKFDDGQPDYL
-54 KRLRESFRKGNPLI
+54 ERLRESFRLGNPLI
-68 QELEGYTGK
+68 PELTEYTGK
-77 KAPIEKYTI
+77 KPPIEKYSI
-86 RMQEGDPECV
+86 RLQEGDPECV
-96 GHPKLYSHVF
+96 GHPRLYSHVF
-106 LDKLFEELGLHFFFS
+106 LDKLLDELGLEDFFR

-126 SKIEYDVLNFVKIL
+126 SKIQYDVLNFVRL
-140 TYGRIL
+140 LVYGRIL
-146 NPDSKMGTLD
+146 NPDSKMATLE
-156 QNNDYYAPILKDKF
+156 QNDDYYTPLLKNF
-170 NPYNVYD
+170 NKYNVYD

-195 SLVKKW
+195 ALVKKW

-216 FETDD
+216 FEIED
-221 PDEDVFDENGA
+221 PDEDILDEEGN
-232 VIKKGIRKMGVSK
+232 VIERGIRKMGVSK

-259 DDRGLPISIESFPGN
+259 DDQGLPISIESFPGN

-287 SIDGLDYA
+287 SIDGLEYA
-295 RFIMIADRG
+295 RFIMVADRG
-304 MCNYQNIFHLLE
+304 MCNYQNVFHLLDQ
-316 RNNGYII
+316 NNGYIL

-334 QEWAYSDDDFIEV
+334 QEWAYSEDGFIQE
-347 SKDFKYKSHIV
+347 SKDFKYKSRIM

-365 DGKKRTVTEN
+365 NGKKRTVTEN

-419 RPFFKDDFFNSETG
+419 RPFFKSDFFNSETG

-469 PVPEVIEKYHGLTR
+469 PPLEAIEKYHGLTR

-504 REHIEAHLIICLIA
+504 REHIEAHLLICLIA
-518 LTMIRMIQCKICH
+518 LTMIRMIQCKICR

-543 WSMGLPANR
+543 WSMELPAYR
-552 IQKALNKWNVEH
+552 IRKALNKWKVEL
-564 FANDLYRFCNLD
+564 FADDLYRFTDLD
-576 DSDLKLILDAFN
+576 DPDLKLILDSFD
-588 ISIPTKLFHK
+588 IRIPVKLFRK
-598 ADLKSQIK
+598 TDLKSQIR
-606 NIIVDI
+606 NINVTI

>member
-1 MYIAVFK
+1 MYIDIFK
-8 NNGKDYLRLMES
+8 NNGTEYIRLRES
-20 YRTQNEQG
+20 YRTKTAEG
-28 EVAIRKKIIYN
+28 KVAIRKRTICN
-39 IGPLSKFDDGKPEYL
+39 IGPLSKFDDGQPDYL
-54 KRLRESFRKGNPLI
+54 ERLRESFRLGNPLI
-68 QELEGYTGK
+68 PELTEYTGK
-77 KAPIEKYTI
+77 KPPIEKYSI
-86 RMQEGDPECV
+86 RLQEGDPECV
-96 GHPKLYSHVF
+96 GHPQLYSHVF
-106 LDKLFEELGLHFFFS
+106 LDKLFDELGLEDFFR

-126 SKIEYDVLNFVKIL
+126 SKIQYDVLNFVRL
-140 TYGRIL
+140 LVYGRIL
-146 NPDSKMGTLD
+146 NPDSKMATLE
-156 QNNDYYAPILKDKF
+156 QNDDYYTPLLKNF
-170 NPYNVYD
+170 NKYNVYD

-216 FETDD
+216 FEIED
-221 PDEDVFDENGA
+221 PDEDVLDEYGN
-232 VIKKGIRKMGVSK
+232 VIEKGFRKIGVSK

-259 DDRGLPISIESFPGN
+259 DDQGLPISIESFPGN

-287 SIDGLDYA
+287 SIDGLEYA

-304 MCNYQNIFHLLE
+304 MCNYQNVFHLLDQ
-316 RNNGYII
+316 NNGYIL

-334 QEWAYSDDDFIEV
+334 QEWAYSDDGFIQECR
-347 SKDFKYKSHIV
+347 DFKYKSRIM

-365 DGKKRTVTEN
+365 NGKKRTVTEN

-419 RPFFKDDFFNSETG
+419 RPFFKDDILNSETG

-469 PVPEVIEKYHGLTR
+469 PPLEAIEKYHGLTR

-504 REHIEAHLIICLIA
+504 REHIEAHLLICLIA

-543 WSMGLPANR
+543 WSMGLPAYR
-552 IQKALNKWNVEH
+552 IQKALNKWKVELL
-564 FANDLYRFCNLD
+564 ADDLYRFTDLD
-576 DSDLKLILDAFN
+576 DPDLKLILDSFD
-588 ISIPTKLFHK
+588 IRIPAKLFRK
-598 ADLKSQIK
+598 TDLKSQIR
-606 NIIVDI
+606 NINVTI

>member
-1 MYIAVFK
+1 MYIDIFK
-8 NNGKDYLRLMES
+8 NNGTEYIRLRES
-20 YRTQNEQG
+20 YRTKTSEG
-28 EVAIRKKIIYN
+28 KVAIRKRTICN
-39 IGPLSKFDDGKPEYL
+39 IGPLSKFDDGQPNYL
-54 KRLRESFRKGNPLI
+54 ERLRDSFRLGNPLI
-68 QELEGYTGK
+68 PELTEYTGK
-77 KAPIEKYTI
+77 KPPMEKYTI
-86 RMQEGDPECV
+86 RLQEGDPECI
-96 GHPKLYSHVF
+96 GHPRLYSHVF
-106 LDKLFEELGLHFFFS
+106 LDKLFDELGLKNFFR

-126 SKIEYDVLNFVKIL
+126 SKIQYDVLNFVRL
-140 TYGRIL
+140 LVYGRIL
-146 NPDSKMGTLD
+146 NPDSKMATLE
-156 QNNDYYAPILKDKF
+156 QNDDYYTPLLKNF

-184 NKEKIIRRMNT
+184 NREKIIRRMNT

-216 FETDD
+216 FEIED
-221 PDEDVFDENGA
+221 PDEDVLDKEGN
-232 VIKKGIRKMGVSK
+232 VMERGIRKMGVSK

-259 DDRGLPISIESFPGN
+259 DDQGLPISIEAFPGN

-287 SIDGLDYA
+287 SIDGLEYA

-304 MCNYQNIFHLLE
+304 TCNYQNVFHLLDQ
-316 RNNGYII
+316 NNGYIL

-334 QEWAYSDDDFIEV
+334 QAWAYSDDGFIQE
-347 SKDFKYKSHIV
+347 SKDFKYKSRIM
-358 KRTVKDA
+358 KRTVKDVN
-365 DGKKRTVTEN
+365 GKKRTVTEN

-407 GFRITDMQARML
+407 GFRITDMQARMM
-419 RPFFKDDFFNSETG
+419 RPFFKADFFNSETG
-433 EVIAASK
+433 EVIAGSK

-469 PVPEVIEKYHGLTR
+469 PPLEAIEKYHGLTR

-504 REHIEAHLIICLIA
+504 REHIEAHLLICLIA

-543 WSMGLPANR
+543 WSMGLPAYR
-552 IQKALNKWNVEH
+552 IQKALNKWKVELL
-564 FANDLYRFCNLD
+564 ADDLYRFTDLD
-576 DSDLKLILDAFN
+576 DPDLKLILDSFD
-588 ISIPTKLFHK
+588 IRIPAKLFRK
-598 ADLKSQIK
+598 TDLKSQIR
-606 NIIVDI
+606 NINVTI

>member
-1 MYIAVFK
+1 MYIDIFK
-8 NNGKDYLRLMES
+8 NNGTEYIRLRES
-20 YRTQNEQG
+20 YRTKTAEG
-28 EVAIRKKIIYN
+28 KVAIRKRTISN
-39 IGPLSKFDDGKPEYL
+39 IGPLSKFDDGQPDYL
-54 KRLRESFRKGNPLI
+54 ERLRESFRLGNPLI
-68 QELEGYTGK
+68 PELTEYTGK
-77 KAPIEKYTI
+77 KPPIEKYSI
-86 RMQEGDPECV
+86 RLQEGDPECV
-96 GHPKLYSHVF
+96 GHPRLYSHVF
-106 LDKLFEELGLHFFFS
+106 LNKLFDELGLEDFFR

-126 SKIEYDVLNFVKIL
+126 SKIQYDVLNFVRL
-140 TYGRIL
+140 LVYGRIL
-146 NPDSKMGTLD
+146 NPDSKMATLE
-156 QNNDYYAPILKDKF
+156 QNDDYYTPLLKNF
-170 NPYNVYD
+170 NKYNVYD

-195 SLVKKW
+195 ALVKKW

-216 FETDD
+216 FEIED
-221 PDEDVFDENGA
+221 PDEDILDEEGN
-232 VIKKGIRKMGVSK
+232 VIERGIRKMGVSK

-259 DDRGLPISIESFPGN
+259 DDQGLPISIESFPGN

-287 SIDGLDYA
+287 SIDGLEYA
-295 RFIMIADRG
+295 RFIMVADRG
-304 MCNYQNIFHLLE
+304 MCNYQNAFHLLDQ
-316 RNNGYII
+316 NNGYIL

-334 QEWAYSDDDFIEV
+334 QEWAYSNADFVEV
-347 SKDFKYKSHIV
+347 SKDFKYKSRIM

-365 DGKKRTVTEN
+365 NGKKRTLTEN

-419 RPFFKDDFFNSETG
+419 RPFFKSDFFNSETG

-469 PVPEVIEKYHGLTR
+469 PIPEVIEKYHGLTR

-504 REHIEAHLIICLIA
+504 REHIEAHLLICLIA

-543 WSMGLPANR
+543 WSMGLPAYR
-552 IQKALNKWNVEH
+552 IQKALNKWKVELL
-564 FANDLYRFCNLD
+564 ADDLYRFIDLD
-576 DSDLKLILDAFN
+576 DQDLKLILDSFD
-588 ISIPTKLFHK
+588 IRIPAKLFRK
-598 ADLKSQIK
+598 TDLKSQIR
-606 NIIVDI
+606 NINVTI

>member
-1 MYIAVFK
+1 MYIDIFK
-8 NNGKDYLRLMES
+8 NNGTEYIRLRES
-20 YRTQNEQG
+20 YRTKTAEG
-28 EVAIRKKIIYN
+28 KVAIRKRTICN
-39 IGPLSKFDDGKPEYL
+39 IGPLSKFDDGEPNYL
-54 KRLRESFRKGNPLI
+54 ERLRESFRLGNPLI
-68 QELEGYTGK
+68 PELTEYTGK
-77 KAPIEKYTI
+77 KPPIEKYSI
-86 RMQEGDPECV
+86 RLQEGDPECV
-96 GHPKLYSHVF
+96 GHPRLYSHVF
-106 LDKLFEELGLHFFFS
+106 LDKLLDELGLEDFFR

-126 SKIEYDVLNFVKIL
+126 SKIQYDVLNFVRL
-140 TYGRIL
+140 LVYGRIL
-146 NPDSKMGTLD
+146 NPDSKMATLE
-156 QNNDYYAPILKDKF
+156 QNDDYYTPLLKNF
-170 NPYNVYD
+170 NKYNVYD

-195 SLVKKW
+195 ALVKKW

-216 FETDD
+216 FEIED
-221 PDEDVFDENGA
+221 PDEDILDEEGN
-232 VIKKGIRKMGVSK
+232 VIERGIRKMGVSK

-259 DDRGLPISIESFPGN
+259 DDQGLPISIESFPGN

-287 SIDGLDYA
+287 SIDGLEYA
-295 RFIMIADRG
+295 RFIMVADRR
-304 MCNYQNIFHLLE
+304 MCNYQNVFHLLDQ
-316 RNNGYII
+316 NNGYIL

-334 QEWAYSDDDFIEV
+334 QEWAYSEDGFIQE
-347 SKDFKYKSHIV
+347 SKDFKYKSRIM
-358 KRTVKDA
+358 KRTVEDA
-365 DGKKRTVTEN
+365 NGKKRTVTEN

-419 RPFFKDDFFNSETG
+419 RPFFKSDFFNSETG

-469 PVPEVIEKYHGLTR
+469 PPLEAIEKYHGLTR

-504 REHIEAHLIICLIA
+504 REHIEAHLLICLIA
-518 LTMIRMIQCKICH
+518 LTMIRMIQCKICR

-543 WSMGLPANR
+543 WSMGLPAYR
-552 IQKALNKWNVEH
+552 IRKALNKWKVEL
-564 FANDLYRFCNLD
+564 FADDLYRFTDLD
-576 DSDLKLILDAFN
+576 DPDLKLILDSFD
-588 ISIPTKLFHK
+588 IRIPVKLFRK
-598 ADLKSQIK
+598 TDLKSQIR
-606 NIIVDI
+606 NINVTI

>member
-1 MYIAVFK
+1 MYIDIFK
-8 NNGKDYLRLMES
+8 NNGTEYIRLRES
-20 YRTQNEQG
+20 YRTKTAEG
-28 EVAIRKKIIYN
+28 KVAIRKKTICN
-39 IGPLSKFDDGKPEYL
+39 IGPLSKFDDGQPDYL
-54 KRLRESFRKGNPLI
+54 ERLRESFRLGNPLI
-68 QELEGYTGK
+68 PELTEYTGK
-77 KAPIEKYTI
+77 KPPIEKYSI
-86 RMQEGDPECV
+86 RLQEGDPECV
-96 GHPKLYSHVF
+96 GHPQLYSHVF
-106 LDKLFEELGLHFFFS
+106 LDKLFDELGLEDFFR

-126 SKIEYDVLNFVKIL
+126 SKIQYDVLNFVRL
-140 TYGRIL
+140 LVYGRIL
-146 NPDSKMGTLD
+146 NPDSKMATLE
-156 QNNDYYAPILKDKF
+156 QNDDYYTPLLKNF
-170 NPYNVYD
+170 NKYNVYD

-216 FETDD
+216 FEIED
-221 PDEDVFDENGA
+221 PDEDVLDEYGN
-232 VIKKGIRKMGVSK
+232 VIEKGFRKIGVSK

-259 DDRGLPISIESFPGN
+259 DDQGLPISIESFPGN

-287 SIDGLDYA
+287 SIDGLEYA

-304 MCNYQNIFHLLE
+304 MCNYQNVFHLLDQ
-316 RNNGYII
+316 NNGYIL

-334 QEWAYSDDDFIEV
+334 QEWAYSDDGFIQE
-347 SKDFKYKSHIV
+347 SRDFKYKSRIM

-365 DGKKRTVTEN
+365 NGKKRTVTEN

-419 RPFFKDDFFNSETG
+419 RPFFKSDFINSETG

-469 PVPEVIEKYHGLTR
+469 PPLEAIEKYHGLTR

-504 REHIEAHLIICLIA
+504 REHIEAHLLICLIA
-518 LTMIRMIQCKICH
+518 LTMLRMIQCKICR

-536 KSDDITL
+536 KSEDITL
-543 WSMGLPANR
+543 WSMGLTAYR
-552 IQKALNKWNVEH
+552 IQKALNKWKVELL
-564 FANDLYRFCNLD
+564 ADDLYRFTDLD
-576 DSDLKLILDAFN
+576 DPDLKLILDSFD
-588 ISIPTKLFHK
+588 IRIPAKLFRK
-598 ADLKSQIK
+598 TDLKSQIR
-606 NIIVDI
+606 NINVTI

>member
-1 MYIAVFK
+1 MYIDIFK
-8 NNGKDYLRLMES
+8 NNGTEYIRLRES
-20 YRTQNEQG
+20 YRTKTAEG
-28 EVAIRKKIIYN
+28 KVAIRKRTICN
-39 IGPLSKFDDGKPEYL
+39 IGPLSKFDDGQPDYL
-54 KRLRESFRKGNPLI
+54 ERLRESFRLGNPLI
-68 QELEGYTGK
+68 PELTEYTGK
-77 KAPIEKYTI
+77 KPPIEKYSI
-86 RMQEGDPECV
+86 RLQEGDPECV
-96 GHPKLYSHVF
+96 GHPQLYSHVF
-106 LDKLFEELGLHFFFS
+106 LDKLFDELGLEDFFR

-126 SKIEYDVLNFVKIL
+126 SKIQYDVLNFVRL
-140 TYGRIL
+140 LVYGRIL
-146 NPDSKMGTLD
+146 NPDSKMATLE
-156 QNNDYYAPILKDKF
+156 QNDDYYTPLLKNF
-170 NPYNVYD
+170 NKYNVYD

-216 FETDD
+216 FEIED
-221 PDEDVFDENGA
+221 PDEDVLDEYGN
-232 VIKKGIRKMGVSK
+232 VIEKGFRKIGVSK

-259 DDRGLPISIESFPGN
+259 DDQGLPISIESFPGN

-287 SIDGLDYA
+287 SIDGLEYA

-304 MCNYQNIFHLLE
+304 MCNYQNVFHLLDQ
-316 RNNGYII
+316 NNGYIL

-334 QEWAYSDDDFIEV
+334 QEWAYSDDGFIQE
-347 SKDFKYKSHIV
+347 SRDFKYKSRIM

-365 DGKKRTVTEN
+365 NGKKRTVTEN

-419 RPFFKDDFFNSETG
+419 RPFFKSDFFNSETG

-469 PVPEVIEKYHGLTR
+469 PPLEAIEKYHGLTR

-504 REHIEAHLIICLIA
+504 REHIEAHLLICLIA
-518 LTMIRMIQCKICH
+518 LTMIRMIQCKICR

-543 WSMGLPANR
+543 WSMGLPAYR
-552 IQKALNKWNVEH
+552 IQKALNKWKVELL
-564 FANDLYRFCNLD
+564 ADDLYRFTDLD
-576 DSDLKLILDAFN
+576 DPDLKLILDSFD
-588 ISIPTKLFHK
+588 IRIPAKLFRK
-598 ADLKSQIK
+598 TDLKSQIR
-606 NIIVDI
+606 NINVTI

>member
-1 MYIAVFK
+1 MYIDIFK
-8 NNGKDYLRLMES
+8 NNGTEYIRLRES
-20 YRTQNEQG
+20 YRTKTAEG
-28 EVAIRKKIIYN
+28 KVAIRKRTISN
-39 IGPLSKFDDGKPEYL
+39 IGPLSKFDDGQPDYL
-54 KRLRESFRKGNPLI
+54 ERLRESFRLGNPLI
-68 QELEGYTGK
+68 PELTEYTGK
-77 KAPIEKYTI
+77 KPPIEKYSI
-86 RMQEGDPECV
+86 RLQEGDPECV
-96 GHPKLYSHVF
+96 GHPRLYSHVF
-106 LDKLFEELGLHFFFS
+106 LNKLFDELGLEDFFR

-126 SKIEYDVLNFVKIL
+126 SKIQYDVLNFVRL
-140 TYGRIL
+140 LVYGRIL
-146 NPDSKMGTLD
+146 NPDSKMATLE
-156 QNNDYYAPILKDKF
+156 QNDDYYTPLLKNF
-170 NPYNVYD
+170 NKYNVYD

-195 SLVKKW
+195 ALVKKW
-201 HRNPEIIFY
+201 YRNPEIIFY

-216 FETDD
+216 FEIED
-221 PDEDVFDENGA
+221 PDEDILDEEGN
-232 VIKKGIRKMGVSK
+232 VIERGIRKMGVSK

-259 DDRGLPISIESFPGN
+259 DDQGLPISIESFPGN

-287 SIDGLDYA
+287 SIDGLEYA
-295 RFIMIADRG
+295 RFIMVADRG
-304 MCNYQNIFHLLE
+304 MCNYQNAFHLLDQ
-316 RNNGYII
+316 NNGYIL

-334 QEWAYSDDDFIEV
+334 QEWAYSNADFVEV
-347 SKDFKYKSHIV
+347 SKDFKYKSRIM

-365 DGKKRTVTEN
+365 NGKKRTLTEN

-419 RPFFKDDFFNSETG
+419 RPFFKSDFFNSETG

-469 PVPEVIEKYHGLTR
+469 PIPEVIEKYHGLTR

-504 REHIEAHLIICLIA
+504 REHIEAHLLICLIA

-543 WSMGLPANR
+543 WSMGLPAYR
-552 IQKALNKWNVEH
+552 IQKALNKWKVELL
-564 FANDLYRFCNLD
+564 ADDLYRFIDLD
-576 DSDLKLILDAFN
+576 DQDLKLILDSFD
-588 ISIPTKLFHK
+588 IRIPAKLFRK
-598 ADLKSQIK
+598 TDLKSQIR
-606 NIIVDI
+606 NINVTI

>member
-1 MYIAVFK
+1 MYIDIFK
-8 NNGKDYLRLMES
+8 NNGTEYIRLRES
-20 YRTQNEQG
+20 YRTKIAEG
-28 EVAIRKKIIYN
+28 KVAIRKRTICN
-39 IGPLSKFDDGKPEYL
+39 IGPLSKFDDGEPNYL
-54 KRLRESFRKGNPLI
+54 ERLRESFRLGNPLI
-68 QELEGYTGK
+68 SELTEYTGK
-77 KAPIEKYTI
+77 KAPMEKYII
-86 RMQEGDPECV
+86 RLQEGDPECI
-96 GHPKLYSHVF
+96 GHPRLYSHVF
-106 LDKLFEELGLHFFFS
+106 LDKLLDELGLEDFFR

-126 SKIEYDVLNFVKIL
+126 SKIQYDVLNFVRL
-140 TYGRIL
+140 LVYGRIL
-146 NPDSKMGTLD
+146 NPDSKMATLE
-156 QNNDYYAPILKDKF
+156 QNDDYYTPLLKEF
-170 NPYNVYD
+170 NKYNVYD

-216 FETDD
+216 FEIED
-221 PDEDVFDENGA
+221 PDEDILDKEGN
-232 VIKKGIRKMGVSK
+232 VIEKGFRKMGVSK

-259 DDRGLPISIESFPGN
+259 DDQGLPISIESFPGN
-274 TLDANTFK
+274 TLDANTFR

-287 SIDGLDYA
+287 SIDGLEYA
-295 RFIMIADRG
+295 RFIMVADRG
-304 MCNYQNIFHLLE
+304 MCNYQNVFHLLDQ
-316 RNNGYII
+316 NNGYIL

-334 QEWAYSDDDFIEV
+334 QEWAYSDADFIEV
-347 SKDFKYKSHIV
+347 SKDFKYKSRIM
-358 KRTVKDA
+358 KRNVKDA
-365 DGKKRTVTEN
+365 NGKKRTVTEN

-394 FLETLEKILKNPK
+394 FLETLEKIIKNPK
-407 GFRITDMQARML
+407 GFRITDMQARLL
-419 RPFFKDDFFNSETG
+419 RPFFRGDILNAETG

-440 LKALLDKEK
+440 LKALLDKDK

-469 PVPEVIEKYHGLTR
+469 LPLEAIEKYHGLTR

-504 REHIEAHLIICLIA
+504 REHIEAHLLICLIA
-518 LTMIRMIQCKICH
+518 LTMIRMIQCKIYH

-543 WSMGLPANR
+543 WSTGLPAYR
-552 IQKALNKWNVEH
+552 IQKALNKWKVELL
-564 FANDLYRFCNLD
+564 ADDLYRFTDLD
-576 DSDLKLILDAFN
+576 DSDLNLILNSFG
-588 ISIPTKLFHK
+588 ITIPTQLFRK
-598 ADLKSQIK
+598 TDLKSQIR
-606 NIIVDI
+606 NINVTI

>member
-20 YRTQNEQG
+20 YRTKTDEG
-28 EVAIRKKIIYN
+28 KIAIRKRIICN
-39 IGPLSKFDDGKPEYL
+39 IGPLSKYDDGKPDYL
-54 KRLRESFRKGNPLI
+54 ERLRESFRLGNPLI
-68 QELEGYTGK
+68 SELEEYSK
-77 KAPIEKYTI
+77 RKNPLEKYTVCL
-86 RMQEGDPECV
+86 QEGDPECV
-96 GHPKLYSHVF
+96 GHPLLYANVF
-106 LDKLFEELGLHFFFS
+106 LDKLFDELGLEDFFR

-126 SKIEYDVLNFVKIL
+126 SKIQYDVLNFVRL
-140 TYGRIL
+140 LVYGRIL
-146 NPDSKMGTLD
+146 NPDSKMATME
-156 QNNDYYAPILKDKF
+156 QNDDYYTPLLKNF

-184 NKEKIIRRMNT
+184 HKEKIIRRMNT

-221 PDEDVFDENGA
+221 PDEDIFDEEGN
-232 VIKKGIRKMGVSK
+232 VLEKGIRKMGVSK

-259 DDRGLPISIESFPGN
+259 DDQGLPISIESFPGN

-282 PAISK
+282 SAISK
-287 SIDGLDYA
+287 SIDGLEYS

-304 MCNYQNIFHLLE
+304 MCNYQNIFHLLNQ
-316 RNNGYII
+316 NNGYII
-323 AKSLLKSTKAE
+323 AKSLLKSSKAE
-334 QEWAYSDDDFIEV
+334 QEWAYSDMDFIHEN
-347 SKDFKYKSHIV
+347 KDFKYKSRIM
-358 KRTVKDA
+358 KRTIKDS
-365 DGKKRTVTEN
+365 DGEKRTVTEK

-383 FYERDLHENAR
+383 FYERDLHENGR
-394 FLETLEKILKNPK
+394 FLEVLEKILERPE
-407 GFRITDMQARML
+407 GFRITNMQARML
-419 RPFFKDDFFNSETG
+419 RPFFKGDFINADTG
-433 EVIAASK
+433 EVIASSR

-462 ITSEINM
+462 VTSEINM
-469 PVPEVIEKYHGLTR
+469 PVTEVIEKYHGLTR

-504 REHIEAHLIICLIA
+504 KEHIKAHLLICLIA
-518 LTMIRMIQCKICH
+518 LTMIRMIQCKICR

-543 WSMGLPANR
+543 WSMGLPAYR
-552 IQKALNKWNVEH
+552 IQRALNKWNVEL
-564 FANDLYRFCNLD
+564 FADDLYRFTNLD
-576 DSDLKLILDAFN
+576 DTDLKLIMDSFG
-588 ISIPTKLFHK
+588 IHIPAKLFRK
-598 ADLKSQIK
+598 TALKSQIK
-606 NIIVDI
+606 NINMEI